1 MTKYVVVV
9 ATALVLTVSGG
20 LGLVR
25 GHGPVDG
32 AAARTAAGGAPLVA
46 APGQDLTS
54 VIASLQEGLRRV
66 PGDAPGWATLGLAY
80 VEQAR
85 VTGDPTYYG
94 KADAVIARSLEEMPD
109 DNAVAHASAAAVAAA
124 RHRFG
129 TALRESRAALAIDP
143 LQPNALAVRV
153 DALTELGDYRRQL
166 EALRVADRRQPGVP
180 VASRYSYALE
190 LRGHLAAATRVL
202 LTSAQ
207 SASHADRGFLLTQVA
222 ELDRRDGRVRDAA
235 THLRQAL
242 RESPGYVPALVSRA
256 RLAVAQDRPAVA
268 ERRWRAVVARLPL
281 PEYVTELGELLLEQ
295 GHRAAAD
302 QQFAVVRTTVRLL
315 EANGVDTDL
324 ETALFEA
331 DHGSPTA
338 ALAQARAEWRRRH
351 SIHVADALAW
361 ALHVNGRDRRA
372 LGYAEE
378 ATRLGTQESRLWLH
392 RGLVEAA
399 LGKDTAASAHLHRAL
414 VADPG
419 ASPWQQARARQAL
432 AAIREGGRG

>member
-1 MTKYVVVV
+1 MTKYVAV
-9 ATALVLTVSGG
+9 ALTALVLFLSGVVG
-20 LGLVR
+20 LTR
-25 GHGPVDG
+25 GSDPPPGVATASDDG
-32 AAARTAAGGAPLVA
+32 ALPAT
-46 APGQDLTS
+46 PGQDLTS

-85 VTGDPTYYG
+85 VTGDPAYYG
-94 KADAVIARSLEEMPD
+94 KADAVITRSLEEMPT

-143 LQPNALAVRV
+143 FQPTALAVRV
-153 DALTELGDYRRQL
+153 DALTELGDYAGQMR
-166 EALRVADRRQPGVP
+166 ALAVADRRQPGVP

-190 LRGHLAAATRVL
+190 LRGRLGAATRVL
-202 LTSAQ
+202 LTAAE

-222 ELDRRDGRVRDAA
+222 ELDRRDGRVGAA
-235 THLRQAL
+235 AVRLRQAL

-256 RLAVAQDRPAVA
+256 RLAVAEGRPDVA

-281 PEYVTELGELLLEQ
+281 PEYVTELGELLLHD
-295 GHRAAAD
+295 GRRAAAER
-302 QQFAVVRTTVRLL
+302 QFSVVRTTVRLL

-331 DHGSPTA
+331 DHGSPA
-338 ALAQARAEWRRRH
+338 KALDQARAEWGRRH

-361 ALHVNGRDRRA
+361 ALHVNGQDRRA
-372 LGYAEE
+372 LGYAEQ

-399 LGKDTAASAHLHRAL
+399 LGKDAESAAHLRRAL
-414 VADPG
+414 AVDPG
-419 ASPWQQARARQAL
+419 ASPWQQARVRQAL
-432 AAIREGGRG
+432 AGIRAGGSR

>member
-1 MTKYVVVV
+1 
-9 ATALVLTVSGG
+9 
-20 LGLVR
+20 
-25 GHGPVDG
+25 
-32 AAARTAAGGAPLVA
+32 
-46 APGQDLTS
+46 

-94 KADAVIARSLEEMPD
+94 KADQVIARSLEEQPD

-153 DALTELGDYRRQL
+153 DALTELGDYAGQMR
-166 EALRVADRRQPGVP
+166 ALAAADSRQPGVP

-190 LRGHLAAATRVL
+190 LRGRLGAATRVL
-202 LTSAQ
+202 RTAAE
-207 SASHADRGFLLTQVA
+207 SASHADRGFLFTQVA
-222 ELDRRDGRVRDAA
+222 ELDRRDGRVGAA
-235 THLRQAL
+235 GVRLRQAL
-242 RESPGYVPALVSRA
+242 RESPDYVPALVSRA
-256 RLAVAQDRPAVA
+256 RLAVAQGRPDVA

-281 PEYVTELGELLLEQ
+281 PEYVTELGELLRHD
-295 GHRAAAD
+295 GRRAAAER
-302 QQFAVVRTTVRLL
+302 QFSVVRTTVRLL

-331 DHGSPTA
+331 DHGSPA
-338 ALAQARAEWRRRH
+338 MALEQARAEWGRRH

-361 ALHVNGRDRRA
+361 ALHVNGQDRRA
-372 LGYAEE
+372 LRYAEK

-399 LGKDTAASAHLHRAL
+399 LGKDAAATVHLRRAL
-414 VADPG
+414 DVDPG
-419 ASPWQQARARQAL
+419 ASPWQQARARHAL
-432 AAIREGGRG
+432 EAIRAGVSR